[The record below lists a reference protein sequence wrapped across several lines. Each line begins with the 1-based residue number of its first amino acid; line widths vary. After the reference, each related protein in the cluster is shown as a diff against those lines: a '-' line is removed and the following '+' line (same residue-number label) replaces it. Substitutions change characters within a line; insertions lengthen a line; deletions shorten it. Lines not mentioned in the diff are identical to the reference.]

1 MIDLHSHILPGV
13 DDGARDFD
21 ESIKIIRALAGE
33 GISSIVA
40 TPHYIKGTKYVSS
53 REANEKII
61 KALKNKVSKENV
73 SVRLELWNEVYI
85 DEGILG
91 LIETGEISL
100 ISKYL
105 LVELPLSG
113 KFPNYRD
120 ILLELIQN
128 GYKVVLAHPERYAS
142 FQEDFS
148 RILELDEM
156 GVLMQCNLGSLVG
169 KYGKK
174 AKKTLKKMIKER
186 LVFMFG
192 TDSHRE
198 PKSGYFS
205 KAIKKLAK
213 YYNEGEL
220 EQVLTENST
229 KILERRALRH

>member
-1 MIDLHSHILPGV
+1 MIDTHSHILPGV
-13 DDGARDFD
+13 DDGARDFE
-21 ESIKIIRALAGE
+21 ESIKIIRTLASE
-33 GISSIVA
+33 GISSIIA
-40 TPHYIKGTKYVSS
+40 TPHYVEGTDYVSS
-53 REANEKII
+53 RETNEKII
-61 KALKNKVSKENV
+61 KALRQKVSKEGILV
-73 SVRLELWNEVYI
+73 QLKLWNEIYI
-85 DEGILG
+85 DEGILE
-91 LIETGEISL
+91 LIEAGKVSL

-113 KFPNYRD
+113 EYPNYRD

-148 RILELDEM
+148 RILELSEM

-174 AKKTLKKMIKER
+174 AEKTLKKMIKER

-205 KAIKKLAK
+205 GIMKKLAK
-213 YYNEGEL
+213 YYSDDEL
-220 EQVLTENST
+220 EQVLTKNST
-229 KILERRALRH
+229 KILKGRS